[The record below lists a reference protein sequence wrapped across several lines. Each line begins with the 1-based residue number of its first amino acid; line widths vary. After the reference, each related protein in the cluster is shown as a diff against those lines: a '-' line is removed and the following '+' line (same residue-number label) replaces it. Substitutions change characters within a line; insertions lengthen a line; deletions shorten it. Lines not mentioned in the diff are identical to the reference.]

1 MKKNVLSAVLVLTM
15 LISINL
21 QGCGNNTDNGGEADT
36 VPSSASEKD
45 VETETEEKK
54 VEAIKAGTYSNGDN
68 SIIIALNDDGE
79 YNFNF
84 EVFDDTGD
92 DRLLVGSIEEKDN
105 IYTGTIEKDLSERY
119 SNKQFEITPSN
130 GNILISSDDESL
142 LFLCMQYKYTSEVDE
157 LEEDPGESEGYYA
170 SNFTEIKDGNPD
182 YKLTQ
187 GYYGF
192 WDGDTEYIFGVNPDG
207 TFAIDITE
215 GLSSVLHAE
224 GDITDNGDGTYNGKI
239 TSSDNNVMVNQGV
252 IVSVLSE
259 NTISIA
265 GSFKMLDDMVHGTYQ
280 YAGFKAYD
288 VDSLKTSDSGGN
300 TNNNNIENID
310 TVQVPDTNY
319 ISSTRVPYVDW
330 TMDVIGAD
338 WKQFKSDNDVIAH
351 EGIYSNN
358 TDYLMRYFGLSNEDK
373 SIVWTGTNR
382 QNELYAVRDGVI
394 VAYADIYLMRDDVYI
409 RDILPDVFY
418 NVPPYFADS
427 GSSRPWLTWK
437 CNNAYVSLCPDGN
450 WRNKDNISDMFMGV
464 MVISEIDDNL
474 FQIPSCGMYPDK

>member
-1 MKKNVLSAVLVLTM
+1 MKKNKNPLLLVSIIS
-15 LISINL
+15 LIMAILL
-21 QGCGNNTDNGGEADT
+21 QGCGNTSINNENTAPDMA
-36 VPSSASEKD
+36 VKSEQA
-45 VETETEEKK
+45 ETKSEESVTELNT
-54 VEAIKAGTYSNGDN
+54 GTYSNGDN
-68 SIIIALNDDGE
+68 NIIIAKNDDGE
-79 YNFNF
+79 YSYNLN
-84 EVFDDTGD
+84 VYDNTDDFRFLAGNIEKTG
-92 DRLLVGSIEEKDN
+92 STYI
-105 IYTGTIEKDLSERY
+105 GTIDTDLSERY
-119 SNKQFEITPSN
+119 LKKKFSISPSDDSIT
-130 GNILISSDDESL
+130 ISSDDDDL
-142 LFLCMQYKYTSEVDE
+142 LFLCMKLKYTSEVDA
-157 LEEDPGESEGYYA
+157 LEEDVSGLEESYI
-170 SNFTEIKDGNPD
+170 SNFTDVEKGNAD

-192 WDGDTEYIFGVNPDG
+192 WNGETEYIFGASPDG
-207 TFAIDITE
+207 SFAIDITE

-224 GDITDNGDGTYNGKI
+224 GDITDNGDGTYNGTI
-239 TSSDNNVMVNQGV
+239 TSSDTDIMKNQGI

-259 NTISIA
+259 DTISIA
-265 GSFKMLDDMVHGTYQ
+265 GSFKMLDDIVHGTYQ

-288 VDSLKTSDSGGN
+288 VDSLKTSDSGVN

-330 TMDVIGAD
+330 TMNVIGAD

-358 TDYLMRYFGLSNEDK
+358 TDYLLRYFGLSNEDK
-373 SIVWTGTNR
+373 SIVWNGTNR

-418 NVPPYFADS
+418 SVPPYFADS

-464 MVISEIDDNL
+464 IVISEIDDNL
-474 FQIPSCGMYPDK
+474 FQIPSCGMYSDK